1 MQCYFLL
8 KIEIVTTLGS
18 ILFLSIC
25 VCAGAYVPL
34 TREGNIVVDGVL
46 ASCYAS
52 FDHDLANIAMT
63 PMQWYPDLLEWIFG
77 VKNGSP
83 GYVDLA
89 KKLGRSVLPAG
100 FTQKD
105 F

>member
-1 MQCYFLL
+1 MFY
-8 KIEIVTTLGS
+8 
-18 ILFLSIC
+18 
-25 VCAGAYVPL
+25 AGAYVPL

-63 PMQWYPDLLEWIFG
+63 PMQWYPELFEWLFG
-77 VKNGSP
+77 VENGSP
-83 GYVDLA
+83 GYVDLV
-89 KKLGRSVLPAG
+89 KELGRSVLPAG
-100 FTQKD
+100 SVFSNKN